1 MLEIMINSEVVQI
14 ERASADTML
23 LTYLREQQQMTGSK
37 EGCGSGDCGACT
49 VVLVSLDNQEE
60 LTFHQINSCITP
72 LHALHG
78 KQIITVE
85 FLNQQG
91 SLHPIQ
97 ERLVAAH
104 GSQCGF
110 CTPGFMMS
118 LYALS
123 KQTQLTSEPVDYLAG
138 NLCRCTGYGPIID
151 VANSLAQKPVID
163 PLAAHFGNT
172 IHWMKQVKPLTSDS
186 YYLPKTRSELSRVR
200 KAHPKA
206 KLIAGGTDLSLV
218 VTQQWQPLESLIDVS
233 QVDDLTTISESSQG
247 WRIGASVS
255 LHDVHQWLKIH
266 LPSAQEL
273 FHRIGSM
280 SIRHR
285 ATMGGSLGHA
295 SPIGDIA
302 PLLLSLDASIEL
314 DDGDIKQTIAAQDFF
329 VGYRQTVL
337 KPSQWISA
345 VVLPKLQRNDKHAV
359 YKVSKRFEDDIS
371 TVCVAIKVRFDEQG
385 QISQCAIGA
394 GGIADRPI
402 RLSAVE
408 QVLLGQPFTSNALSQ
423 AQQAITQTIHPL
435 TDVRG
440 SAQYRILLVQNLLQR
455 FYLDLQQIPTRLVH
469 HA

>member
-14 ERASADTML
+14 KRASADTML

-72 LHALHG
+72 LHSLHG
-78 KQIITVE
+78 KQVITVE

-97 ERLVAAH
+97 QRLIDAH

-123 KQTQLTSEPVDYLAG
+123 KQAQLTSEPVDYLAG

-151 VANSLAQKPVID
+151 VANSLMEKPIND
-163 PLAAHFGNT
+163 PLSASFEDT
-172 IHWMKQVKPLTSDS
+172 LLWMKTVKPLVSNG
-186 YYLPKTRSELSRVR
+186 YYLPQTRADLRSLRN
-200 KAHPKA
+200 AHPNA
-206 KLIAGGTDLSLV
+206 QLIAGGTDLSLA

-233 QVDDLTTISESSQG
+233 QVDDLTSITESSQG

-266 LPSAQEL
+266 FPSAQEL

-285 ATMGGSLGHA
+285 ATIGGSLGHA

-329 VGYRQTVL
+329 IGYRQTVL
-337 KPSQWISA
+337 KPTQWISA
-345 VVLPKLQRNDKHAV
+345 VHLPKLQRNEKHAI

-371 TVCVAIKVRFDEQG
+371 TVCIAIKVRFDKYG
-385 QISQCAIGA
+385 TISQCAIGA
-394 GGIADRPI
+394 GGIADRPV

-408 QVLLGQPFTSNALSQ
+408 QELINQPFTAHSLSL
-423 AQQAITQTIHPL
+423 AQQAVEKSVHPL

-440 SAQYRILLVQNLLQR
+440 SAKYRVLLVQNLLQR
-455 FYLDLQQIPTRLVH
+455 FYLNLQQIPTRLVH